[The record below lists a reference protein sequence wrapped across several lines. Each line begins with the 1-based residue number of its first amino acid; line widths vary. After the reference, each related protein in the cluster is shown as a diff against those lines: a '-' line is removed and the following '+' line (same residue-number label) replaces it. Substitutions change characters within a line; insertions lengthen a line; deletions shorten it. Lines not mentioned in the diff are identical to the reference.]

1 MYIIVVGAGKVGYYL
16 AKELLEAPEGHE
28 VLVIEQDAAKC
39 ERVTQELGDIA
50 LRGDGC
56 EAATMEKAGFG
67 RADMVIAV
75 TGDDE
80 DNLVV
85 CQVAKARFSVPR
97 TVARINNP
105 KNESIFKRLGIDTTV
120 SATAAILAQIEQELP
135 THPLITAAIL
145 AQIEQELPTHPLIHL
160 LQLKGG
166 GLEIVEVKV
175 PKSASVVGQ
184 RIGELLLPQQSLITL
199 IVDSDGTPRVPGNDT
214 VIRDRARSPWRLFP
228 LVLRSPGALREKDEG
243 ASRRIERGHHVPPA
257 FSPTPALRRVHPEPG
272 RRALEG

>member
-28 VLVIEQDAAKC
+28 VLIIELDAAKV

-50 LRGDGC
+50 VRGDGC
-56 EAATMEKAGFG
+56 EAATMEKAGYS
-67 RADMVIAV
+67 RADMVSAV

-85 CQVAKARFSVPR
+85 CQVAKAKFSVPR

-105 KNESIFKRLGIDTTV
+105 KNETIFKQLGIDTTV

-135 THPLITAAIL
+135 IHGLI
-145 AQIEQELPTHPLIHL
+145 QL
-160 LQLKGG
+160 LSLKGG

-175 PKSASVVGQ
+175 PQRASVVGK

-199 IVDSDGTPRVPGNDT
+199 IVDSDGTPRVPSNDT
-214 VIRDRARSPWRLFP
+214 IIRAEDQVVAVTRRESED
-228 LVLRSPGALREKDEG
+228 ALR
-243 ASRRIERGHHVPPA
+243 AALTNSSSPA
-257 FSPTPALRRVHPEPG
+257 APG
-272 RRALEG
+272 R